1 MSEKILIQFKASGDA
16 RLRASMIKLAAS
28 QAVLE
33 KNTRQFRKS
42 LTDLTKGFQTHERR
56 LRNTS
61 GAFSTLR
68 SQMLL
73 FSFAMSLGGRQLTQF
88 AKQAAQVEG
97 METAFNTLSGGAG
110 NASVAIEKLTDAT
123 DGTMSNFD
131 LFQQANNAMVL
142 GITKNSDE
150 MASMFD
156 MAQRLGKALG
166 VDTKRSVESL
176 VTGIGRQSRLM
187 LDNIGIIVKSDE
199 AYEAYAKELDKSKDE
214 LTDLEKKQA
223 FLNATLEAGR
233 EKLEKI
239 GKEPETAIDSFNRL
253 EASWS
258 NFTDEVGAAS
268 LDIFQPLM
276 EMTAELLKA
285 FNEEKIKTYS
295 IALAV
300 VAAHYGLVRVSTMKA
315 ATATKIFDK
324 ALKGTGYGLA
334 LAGIAILIDKLGV
347 FKDTTDEALAVNV
360 DGFGKFNNAVIASRG
375 ELEGLE
381 KVASDV
387 ASEIELLEAQQ
398 KMMTTTTQILTG
410 VTNKAV
416 EANKGLGV
424 SLNLQTAFSNTLE
437 AVDNETQATR
447 DLNEAKL
454 IQEKIEEKIAS
465 AKANNIA
472 QSSALLPAIENEIA
486 MLELQQ
492 EFQGTQLAIEQAVL
506 EAKQKGL
513 EFVEKDFR
521 AAIERK
527 EILKKEIEDEAAATA
542 KAEKDKQDAIKATE
556 DLRKKQMDLTADA
569 IKEGIQNNA
578 RFAESFGQMIQ
589 NMAADI
595 VANMAS
601 FILFNIFSGKGTL
614 TLIKE
619 AFAFAKGQVLH
630 DGGQVQGYN
639 TGGMVPLQGY
649 ATGGGVDDVPAMLQE
664 GEFVMRR
671 SAVESIGIEN
681 LNRMNRTGQVSG
693 GVNINF
699 TGNVLSRDFIEDE
712 AVPLIKNA
720 LRKGG
725 DLGLA

>member
-42 LTDLTKGFQTHERR
+42 LSDLTKGFETHQRR